1 MDENQKDNAGGLKDA
16 QKRRLEDL
24 QKRQSAEAQLSAI
37 VKKVFEPTAISR
49 LSNIRM
55 SNEGTY
61 MQIVQFFV
69 SAIQSGKLSGKVTEE
84 QVKQVASKLLSTRRE
99 TTIRRA

>member
-1 MDENQKDNAGGLKDA
+1 MDENQADNAAYKDA
-16 QKRRLEDL
+16 QKRRLEEL
-24 QKRQSAEAQLSAI
+24 QKRQAAQAQLSAI
-37 VKKVFEPTAISR
+37 VNKVFEPTAIAR

-55 SNEGTY
+55 SNENLY

-69 SAIQSGKLSGKVTEE
+69 SAVQSGKLSGKVTEE
-84 QVKQVASKLLSTRRE
+84 QVKQVASQLLSTRRE